1 MSSDML
7 IPAEIWTVAQT
18 EQGNVV
24 FVRPKDA
31 DIVVPIFIGQMETQ
45 AILIGLG
52 KVATARPFTHDLVI
66 QIFKSLHVTLER
78 IEICDLVDGTYY
90 SRLKLRVN
98 NSEHLTIVD
107 SRPSDALALAVRVMC
122 PIYIAEH
129 VVDEAGI
136 LIDLVSSSDKE
147 ERLSMTDIDT
157 EEIAASDP
165 IVCELDALEE
175 ELKIAIEKEDYETA
189 AIIRDKIKE
198 LKKGARGEDSK

>member
-24 FVRPKDA
+24 FVRPTDA

-52 KVATARPFTHDLVI
+52 KLNTSRPFTHDLII
-66 QIFKSLHVTLER
+66 QIFKSLHVTLDR

-90 SRLKLRVN
+90 GRLKLNVN
-98 NSEHLTIVD
+98 GSDHLVIVD
-107 SRPSDALALAVRVMC
+107 ARPSDALALAVRVMC

-129 VVDEAGI
+129 VVNEAGI
-136 LIDLVSSSDKE
+136 LIDLVNPSDKD
-147 ERLSMTDIDT
+147 ERGSMTDFDT
-157 EEIAASDP
+157 KGIAAADP
-165 IVCELDALEE
+165 LISELEALEI
-175 ELKIAIEKEDYETA
+175 ELKSAIEKEDYETA

-198 LKKGARGEDSK
+198 LKKRARSEDS

>member
-1 MSSDML
+1 MSSDMQ

-52 KVATARPFTHDLVI
+52 KISTPRPFTHDLMI
-66 QIFKSLHVTLER
+66 NILKSLHVTLER

-90 SRLKLRVN
+90 SRLKLLIEGKDQPVV
-98 NSEHLTIVD
+98 ID
-107 SRPSDALALAVRVMC
+107 ARPSDALALAVRFMC
-122 PIYIAEH
+122 SIYIAEH

-136 LIDLVSSSDKE
+136 LIDLINPTDNE
-147 ERLSMTDIDT
+147 EGSITEPLDT
-157 EEIAASDP
+157 ELSNGTFIT
-165 IVCELDALEE
+165 ELDMLEN
-175 ELKIAIEKEDYETA
+175 ELKNALEKEDYETA

-198 LKKGARGEDSK
+198 LKKRAHREDS

>member
-52 KVATARPFTHDLVI
+52 KVATSRPFTHDLII

-90 SRLKLRVN
+90 GRLKLRVN
-98 NSEHLTIVD
+98 GSDHLIIVD

-136 LIDLVSSSDKE
+136 LIDLVNPSDKE
-147 ERLSMTDIDT
+147 ERLSMTDSDT
-157 EEIAASDP
+157 EDMAAADP
-165 IVCELDALEE
+165 LVCELEALEV
-175 ELKIAIEKEDYETA
+175 ELKSAIEKEDYETA

-198 LKKGARGEDSK
+198 LKKRARSEDS

>member
-31 DIVVPIFIGQMETQ
+31 DIVVPIFIGPMETQ

-52 KVATARPFTHDLVI
+52 KVATSRPLTHDLVI
-66 QIFKSLHVTLER
+66 QIFNSLHVTLER

-90 SRLKLRVN
+90 GRLKLHVN
-98 NSEHLTIVD
+98 GSDHFIVID
-107 SRPSDALALAVRVMC
+107 ARPSDALALAVRALC

-129 VVDEAGI
+129 VVNEAGI
-136 LIDLVSSSDKE
+136 LIDLVNPSDKE
-147 ERLSMTDIDT
+147 ERPSMA
-157 EEIAASDP
+157 ELAAEGIQVDP
-165 IVCELDALEE
+165 LAYELEALEE
-175 ELKIAIEKEDYETA
+175 ELKYAIEKEDYETA

-198 LKKGARGEDSK
+198 RKKRAHNEDS